1 MLTSKILASI
11 LRDLLSFCTVKIKEV
26 GDYCNNRATAHLPSL
41 NSATVNWE
49 QGRVDVELEGG
60 EGVGA
65 PLLNTEI
72 DPKLVRSNLV
82 PRSYRLIVTKMD
94 EEDLGMRLG
103 SWQWRNFDSTFFPFS
118 VQLCLFLFK

>member
-1 MLTSKILASI
+1 MLNQK
-11 LRDLLSFCTVKIKEV
+11 
-26 GDYCNNRATAHLPSL
+26 G
-41 NSATVNWE
+41 
-49 QGRVDVELEGG
+49 GG

-94 EEDLGMRLG
+94 VEGLGMRLG
-103 SWQWRNFDSTFFPFS
+103 SWQ
-118 VQLCLFLFK
+118 